1 MQKLRVTPKLMKK
14 KIYEK
19 FCEFRKV
26 KNYYGDITDFKTQN
40 SIKNFKPQIIFH
52 LAAQALV
59 SKSFA
64 DPYIINT
71 NLVGTL
77 NILK

>member
-26 KNYYGDITDFKTQN
+26 KNYYGDITDFKKLKN

-64 DPYIINT
+64 DPYETINT
-71 NLVGTL
+71 N
-77 NILK
+77 